1 MNESWDSTEIRPYD
15 LYNTYA
21 KRVGGRKVAYASLVL
36 VLYNIGMN
44 GLLIL
49 PSFQYF
55 KTIYFKRFLFNC
67 LPLIFITPRHPN
79 FFKHGYVFES

>member
-1 MNESWDSTEIRPYD
+1 M
-15 LYNTYA
+15 YA

-44 GLLIL
+44 DLLTL
-49 PSFQYF
+49 PFFQYF

-67 LPLIFITPRHPN
+67 LPLIFITPRHTN